1 MKLGRNNMS
10 KINVKIENVSGLK
23 AWNGS
28 FERGKVNIIL
38 GSAASGKSSLLK
50 GIQIA
55 VAGSMKDA
63 LTSSVEERTLLNLDD
78 KSDEVGIIHRG
89 AKSARASVNT
99 TGASFEVEIPRTGSL
114 KATGNGIAEALTT
127 TMLARLPAT
136 RIVREV
142 FDGQSDDF
150 SWMVDDLSDAAQYVT
165 WQNTLGAIVR
175 ELSIKRSRYQGW
187 AIERG
192 SLDKELESLTS
203 EIDSLKDARSR
214 AQSTGDAANQQL
226 EEELKAAR
234 PDASEKADKAAAKRN
249 EYNEKERANQSAQQR
264 VTDLERKIRQLNRSI
279 EDNKGRQQ
287 PVRPDQESDLRR
299 KMELEVMLASQTE
312 KSAED
317 NEWAILAQQDHT
329 DGHLS
334 QKGQVYVKAMEVLGA
349 ESDEAVRELED
360 ELRVLVNQI
369 THTNQT
375 YQTRLQEFVQADQR
389 VREAN
394 GQKTVLEPQL
404 TQAKQSMP
412 FGESDILKTRDD
424 MNALD
429 RLAVEAQAKIETLEK
444 ELAQSGNATPEL
456 DTQIRALEHEKA
468 SKERAVPIHFNF
480 RIESLR
486 MTSLQ
491 SPNATLES
499 ASPFGTGN
507 DLVGNADNYL
517 RSRLRMWSTEDI
529 QGDFLSFFNEAYSS
543 GSLATFI
550 NEVEALET
558 HCATQAE
565 SHRLKARNIFNQIG
579 QSIFAKLSFSP
590 MKSITLDGHNQLKV
604 VMADGKE
611 TGLTGSEGERTLIA
625 AAILIALR
633 EAYTPDIP
641 MLMLDGILDNLN
653 AEPREELI
661 NFLGAYAT
669 NKDIAIIAT
678 RLDDGRPI
686 PEVI

>member
-1 MKLGRNNMS
+1 MS

-50 GIQIA
+50 GIQVA

-63 LTSSVEERTLLNLDD
+63 LTSSVDERTLLNLDD
-78 KSDEVGIIHRG
+78 KSDEIGIIHRG
-89 AKSARASVNT
+89 AKSARASVKT
-99 TGASFEVEIPRTGSL
+99 TEASFEVEIPRTGSL
-114 KATGNGIAEALTT
+114 KATGDGVAEALTT
-127 TMLARLPAT
+127 TMLARLPAS
-136 RIVREV
+136 RIYREV

-165 WQNTLGAIVR
+165 WQNTLGAITR
-175 ELSIKRSRYQGW
+175 ELSSKKARYQEW
-187 AIERG
+187 ASERG
-192 SLDKELESLTS
+192 TLDKELEGLTS
-203 EIDSLKDARSR
+203 KIDDLKHARSS
-214 AQSTGDAANQQL
+214 AQSTGDVANQQL
-226 EEELKAAR
+226 EDDLKAAR
-234 PDASEKADKAAAKRN
+234 PDASNKIVKATAKRN
-249 EYNEKERANQSAQQR
+249 EYNEMERANQSAQQR
-264 VTDLERKIRQLNRSI
+264 VTDLERTIRQLSRSI
-279 EDNKGRQQ
+279 EDNKGLQQ

-312 KSAED
+312 KSTDD
-317 NEWAILAQQDHT
+317 NEWALLAQQDHT

-334 QKGQVYVKAMEVLGA
+334 QKGQVYVKAMEVLNA
-349 ESDEAVRELED
+349 ESDETVRGLED
-360 ELRVLVNQI
+360 ELRVLTNQI
-369 THTNQT
+369 THVNQT
-375 YQTRLQEFVQADQR
+375 FQTRLQEFVQADQR

-394 GQKTVLEPQL
+394 GQITVIKPQL
-404 TQAKQSMP
+404 TQAKQSLP
-412 FGESDILKTRDD
+412 FGESVIEKARTD
-424 MNALD
+424 MNGLE
-429 RLAVEAQAKIETLEK
+429 RLAVEAEKKISILEEK
-444 ELAQSGNATPEL
+444 LAQSGNATPEL

-468 SKERAVPIHFNF
+468 SKERGVPIHFNF
-480 RIESLR
+480 RIDSLR

-499 ASPFGTGN
+499 VSPFGTG
-507 DLVGNADNYL
+507 DALVGDADNYL

-529 QGDFLSFFNEAYSS
+529 QGDFLSFFNQAYSS
-543 GSLATFI
+543 GSLTTFI
-550 NEVEALET
+550 NEVESLEL

-565 SHRLKARNIFNQIG
+565 SHRLKARNIFNEIG
-579 QSIFAKLSFSP
+579 KSIFAKLSFSP

-604 VMADGKE
+604 VMADGNE

-641 MLMLDGILDNLN
+641 MLMLDGIVDNLN

-661 NFLGAYAT
+661 NFLSAYAT
-669 NKDIAIIAT
+669 DKDIAIIAT
-678 RLDDGRPI
+678 RLDDGRPT
-686 PEVI
+686 PEVV